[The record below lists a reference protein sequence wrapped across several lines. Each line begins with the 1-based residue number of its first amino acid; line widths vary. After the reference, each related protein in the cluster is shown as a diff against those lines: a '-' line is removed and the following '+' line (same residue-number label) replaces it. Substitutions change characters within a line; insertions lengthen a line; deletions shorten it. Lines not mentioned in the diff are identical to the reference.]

1 MKPLIPREVM
11 CDSEHSEIMNP
22 LNNFDYRVPCDDFL
36 LYELGRL
43 IEEDK
48 ASFDEAEFRNVIDAG
63 ISEHVERKLDIRAA
77 IAMRVRTHSGG
88 RAGRLLHAMEDI
100 EAQVR
105 DFPEMIESYT
115 GYLFARL
122 EECASVDPD
131 QRITDAADV
140 LLESPENHAA
150 ADAALDI
157 LASAPSAISARVLT
171 YAISEPILPEEL
183 ENKAYR
189 SALSMWPMA
198 RHYILYSLK
207 PHSHEDI
214 PFRWFQLMIDSDEA
228 SAVDRIL
235 EELVVHGGDPAYRED
250 LLALVDLL
258 AQARDPDTEEKV
270 LQVLNSEAT
279 PRPAAEM
286 LEAFLKSTRA
296 RVHHGT
302 KTGPWAALDQA
313 YAANKKYLSAARLF
327 DAGKKAEAEGALE
340 DLLRIDPQYPLA
352 LMLKQLI

>member
-1 MKPLIPREVM
+1 
-11 CDSEHSEIMNP
+11 MNP

-63 ISEHVERKLDIRAA
+63 ISEHVERKLDIRASV
-77 IAMRVRTHSGG
+77 AMRLRTHSGG

-115 GYLFARL
+115 GYLFTRL

-131 QRITDAADV
+131 ERITDAADV

-150 ADAALDI
+150 AEAALDI

-189 SALSMWPMA
+189 SALSMWPMS

-250 LLALVDLL
+250 LLASVRSAGAGTRPGYGRKSPSG
-258 AQARDPDTEEKV
+258 AQQRGDTAGGGGNAGSVFKEHKGASAPWIQKRGHGR
-270 LQVLNSEAT
+270 L
-279 PRPAAEM
+279 
-286 LEAFLKSTRA
+286 STR
-296 RVHHGT
+296 RMPRT
-302 KTGPWAALDQA
+302 RNT
-313 YAANKKYLSAARLF
+313 
-327 DAGKKAEAEGALE
+327 
-340 DLLRIDPQYPLA
+340 
-352 LMLKQLI
+352 